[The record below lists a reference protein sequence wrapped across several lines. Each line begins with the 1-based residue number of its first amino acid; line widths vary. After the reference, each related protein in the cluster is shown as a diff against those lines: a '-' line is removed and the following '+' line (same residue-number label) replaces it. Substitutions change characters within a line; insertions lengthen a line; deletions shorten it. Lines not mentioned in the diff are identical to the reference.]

1 MRPFAEAVFYKTQ
14 VNWPTGK
21 QLVRQIRALVLIKS
35 CYKTMRND
43 GLFKFA
49 HTRKVIHIYPNGNKL
64 NFQYCLV
71 V

>member
-49 HTRKVIHIYPNGNKL
+49 HTRKVIHI
-64 NFQYCLV
+64 
-71 V
+71 